1 MDGVLELYQLS
12 LVESCCFA
20 VDDAAVQTLGK
31 PRLGFAKVV
40 LSNIGKRYGT
50 A

>member
-1 MDGVLELYQLS
+1 MDGVLELYQFG
-12 LVESCCFA
+12 LVESCSFA

-40 LSNIGKRYGT
+40 LSNIGK
-50 A
+50 